1 MARGKQISFPPLQ
14 THKKNFEYAMIL
26 ISILCIVIVVLI
38 AKATDWGIND
48 AAVAAGPVLAGA
60 EMRSGRESDRLQGS
74 RAIGIRASADPDLAH
89 Y

>member
-38 AKATDWGIND
+38 AKATDWGITTR
-48 AAVAAGPVLAGA
+48 P
-60 EMRSGRESDRLQGS
+60 
-74 RAIGIRASADPDLAH
+74 
-89 Y
+89 